1 MMSTAVVKSTEWPR
15 QTGGVAQGA
24 GQVRFAQAHAAHE
37 DHVGFV
43 REKGQAEEV
52 LDLGAVDFLGPVP
65 VELVEGFDAGEAGG
79 GDAAL
84 DGQLL
89 PALGFAV
96 DEPGQIIHMRPLF
109 LGRFAGQSR
118 VVLLHGDQP

>member
-1 MMSTAVVKSTEWPR
+1 MPEPHS
-15 QTGGVAQGA
+15 
-24 GQVRFAQAHAAHE
+24 AHK
-37 DHVGFV
+37 DHVGFL

-52 LDLGAVDFLGPVP
+52 LHLGAIDFLGPVP
-65 VELVEGFDAGEAGG
+65 VKLVEGLDAGEAGG
-79 GDAAL
+79 GNTAL

-96 DEPGQIIHMRPLF
+96 DETSQIIHMGPLF

-118 VVLLHGDQP
+118 VMLLHGQQP